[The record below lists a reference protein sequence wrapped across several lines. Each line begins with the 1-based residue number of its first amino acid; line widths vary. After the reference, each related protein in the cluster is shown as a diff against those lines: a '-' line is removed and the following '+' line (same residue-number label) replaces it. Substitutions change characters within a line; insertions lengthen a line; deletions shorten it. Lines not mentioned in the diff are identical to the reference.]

1 MKPAAFQLPRAMTT
15 LANALLQQDCVL
27 CHGSSRNALL
37 CEPCLRSMPRM
48 FDQCHR
54 CALPARDDTMC
65 GACVRHPPHFDATFA
80 TSRYEFPLDRLM
92 HAYKYGGLLPI
103 AVLFA
108 DLLSAV
114 IGSEPKVDLIIPLP
128 LASRRLRERG
138 FNQSQEIARR
148 LGARKGIAVD
158 PSAAMRIR
166 ETAAQAELPIGERI
180 RNVRNAFRATSNVM
194 GRRIAVVDDVMTTGA
209 TLDEFART
217 LKSHGALHVENWVV
231 ARALLDP

>member
-1 MKPAAFQLPRAMTT
+1 MKTAAILLRNAMKR
-15 LANALLQQDCVL
+15 LANTLLPQVCVL

-48 FDQCHR
+48 FAQCQR
-54 CALPARDDTMC
+54 CAVPVRYDAVC
-65 GACVRHPPHFDATFA
+65 GACIRHPPHFDATFA

-92 HAYKYGGLLPI
+92 HAYKYGSLLPI

-108 DLLSAV
+108 DLLSTV
-114 IGSEPKVDLIIPLP
+114 IGDEPKVDLIIPLP

-148 LGARKGIAVD
+148 LGARMGIAVD

-166 ETAAQAELPIGERI
+166 ETEAQAVLPIGERI

-194 GRRIAVVDDVMTTGA
+194 GRRVAVVDDVMTTGA